1 MCASSRW
8 SSSAG
13 PTSAMRD
20 ALVKPIQ
27 DTHRVKHLP
36 KACGVQN
43 FDSIV
48 EAQPDSDAPIIKSV
62 TAAGDY
68 GVAVAGSY
76 DSYCDHSNCNRR
88 DRPAYGSKNYCRTRL
103 SQEKPEKT
111 ADFVVSPIFDPP
123 ENHLFLRS
131 RPTFHGLPGYLSCL

>member
-1 MCASSRW
+1 
-8 SSSAG
+8 
-13 PTSAMRD
+13 MRD

-76 DSYCDHSNCNRR
+76 DSYCDRSNQCDHSNLLDNSVH
-88 DRPAYGSKNYCRTRL
+88 GWKSHFRTPL
-103 SQEKPEKT
+103 SQEELEKT
-111 ADFVVSPIFDPP
+111 ADFAASPFFDPP
-123 ENHLFLRS
+123 GNHLIPRS
-131 RPTFHGLPGYLSCL
+131 PATFQGLPNYFSCL